1 MTRGGLIIGNMVLW
15 DGHPCPSCN
24 IHTLDE
30 QAGMPVLQDV
40 IERYVN
46 VCICVLIKD
55 LMRSPEQKLGNGKK
69 PLVTFDR

>member
-1 MTRGGLIIGNMVLW
+1 M
-15 DGHPCPSCN
+15 
-24 IHTLDE
+24 DE